1 MNSFINSPNILDYLI
16 NKRPSIDPLIKEME
30 EYAAVNKIPILN
42 WKAVELLELLVELKQ
57 PEAILEI
64 GTAIAYS
71 SIRMARKLNINVC
84 LDTIEKSKN
93 NLPIAQGFINK
104 AGLADRINILF
115 GEAEEIMADCK
126 KMYDFIFLD
135 ADKLYYESLLHL
147 SLKLLKPGG
156 LFFVDNLLWK
166 GYVADENVPDN
177 FVNSTKIV
185 QDFNNLFLNNPQL
198 DSKIFPIGDG
208 VGIAIK
214 RG

>member
-1 MNSFINSPNILDYLI
+1 MNSYINSPSILDYLV
-16 NKRPSIDPLIKEME
+16 NKRHSIDSLIKEME
-30 EYAAVNKIPILN
+30 EYALVNKIPILN
-42 WKAVELLELLVELKQ
+42 WKAVELLELLIVLKQ

-64 GTAIAYS
+64 GTAIGYS
-71 SIRMARKLNINVC
+71 SIRMARKLNHNVC

-104 AGLADRINILF
+104 AGLADKINILF
-115 GEAEEIMADCK
+115 GEAEDIMRDST

-135 ADKLYYESLLHL
+135 ADKLYYQSLFHL

-177 FVNSTKIV
+177 FVNSTKLV
-185 QDFNNLFLNNPQL
+185 KDFNTLFLNNPHM